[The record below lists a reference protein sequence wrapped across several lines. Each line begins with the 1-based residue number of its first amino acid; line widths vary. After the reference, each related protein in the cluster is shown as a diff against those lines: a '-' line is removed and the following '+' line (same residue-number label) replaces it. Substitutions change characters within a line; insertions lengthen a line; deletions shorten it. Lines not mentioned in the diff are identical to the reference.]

1 MFEEA
6 NAGHRHCDGVELM
19 SVRKYAVFDI
29 VKGKAQSHP
38 DKGQHFGR
46 LERKYIIC
54 VGYKRQGVRIVAERS
69 PIRFVDYV
77 RWLVQARRQ
86 PHVNSICQSVS
97 SI

>member
-6 NAGHRHCDGVELM
+6 NAGHRYCDGVELM

-38 DKGQHFGR
+38 DKRQHFGR
-46 LERKYIIC
+46 LERKYIIRVC
-54 VGYKRQGVRIVAERS
+54 HKRQDVRIVAERS

-77 RWLVQARRQ
+77 RWLVQARR
-86 PHVNSICQSVS
+86 
-97 SI
+97 